1 MAVMFKEETKALVE
15 AILFVAKEPLNLK
28 VLKEVTGIDQAD
40 IKEVLQELMEQ
51 YYSKNGGF
59 NLIEIAEGYQFTTK
73 SEYAPYIERL
83 YRPNNSTGLS
93 KAALETLAIIA
104 YKQPVTRGEIEIIR
118 GVKIDS
124 AISTLVEKKLIQE
137 VGRKEGIGRPILFGT
152 SPKFLQYFGLKDLG
166 ELPDPE
172 ELFTSEEDLKLD
184 SEE

>member
-1 MAVMFKEETKALVE
+1 MAVMFKEETKALIE
-15 AILFVAKEPLNLK
+15 AILFVAKEPLSLK

-40 IKEVLQELMEQ
+40 IKEVLQELMVQ

-59 NLIEIAEGYQFTTK
+59 SLIEIAEGYQFTTK

-83 YRPNNSTGLS
+83 YRPNVSAGLS

-124 AISTLVEKKLIQE
+124 ALSTLVEKKIIQE

-152 SPKFLQYFGLKDLG
+152 SPEFLKYFGLKSLE
-166 ELPDPE
+166 ELPNPE
-172 ELFTSEEDLKLD
+172 ELFSSENGQKL
-184 SEE
+184 ELE